1 MKRKILAMG
10 GVLAIVAASGAA
22 WLMLAGSGEP
32 KTLAAYWDGAAE
44 INAADKSGRLPLVMA
59 VEAGDEAAAKYLI
72 EQGADTDRADR
83 NGVSALAAAAARGD
97 FSLFEAVAAASKADL
112 KAPQLM
118 DKALDGG
125 NVKIVKLLLEKGSDA
140 NAVLVFKGKHKP
152 EEMPDYKDP
161 RVITPL
167 KKAVAAGR
175 ADIAAVL
182 LDKGADGAAYFLAEN
197 VRTAAPELVRA
208 LGDQAGDLR
217 EIETGNTDLLT
228 YAAEMAPA
236 GTLAYLIEKNAGDVN
251 AALQRVLTHRKDA
264 ERTGAK
270 AENGAAGAMSGT
282 GGAERTA
289 GTENGANAAE
299 KNPSETAQ
307 IIELFLQNG
316 ARPTVAA
323 MELMLAERRT
333 DAYLAL
339 AQCSPNSNALTAKNE
354 SMLMYAVEN
363 GYVDGVRFLL
373 EQGADMWQAE
383 ADGRTVIGTAVK
395 NAAKHPEVVAL
406 LEERLKDINEP
417 GYNGETLLM
426 LYAGSGRDADF
437 ARVAEKGGDIFKV
450 DNAGKTLL
458 MYAAEGGNT
467 KIVDYL
473 LNKGANIAAKDNAG
487 RTALMYAAG
496 SGRDAAARLLAEKGA
511 KTGEADYEGKTVLM
525 YAAEKGSPETAARL
539 IDDGISFAAADNEG
553 RTALMYAAGSG
564 NVPMAEMLLEK
575 GDDVDKTDVRG
586 RTALAYAAKNG
597 NAEIIRLIR
606 DYGADIYLADKD
618 GKQPVVYAIEQGNA
632 EAFDL
637 LTDGFMLFGSAVGRN
652 GKTVL
657 MYAIEG
663 GNVQILRKVMDRG
676 LTTLNKKDRFGRTAL
691 MYLVG
696 EGRPDMVRELIQK
709 GANVTARD
717 NNGKTVL
724 MYAAEG
730 TAGVNMVTVLQNF
743 WVDANTNIN
752 MRDSDGKTA
761 LMYAVSG
768 KNSQLIKPH
777 MLLARNANA
786 DATDDTGKTVLMYAV
801 GNHEARVDAKAIEEL
816 LAAVKRIDQND
827 DNGRTALMYAAAN
840 PTADMGILEQLIEK
854 GANVQAADNT
864 GKTALMYAAEGGDI
878 GKVRLLLAAG
888 ANASVQT
895 QDGKTA
901 ADFAK
906 GNGKCFADA
915 VRKLLK

>member
-1 MKRKILAMG
+1 MADAG
-10 GVLAIVAASGAA
+10 GERRA
-22 WLMLAGSGEP
+22 E
-32 KTLAAYWDGAAE
+32 TLAAYWDGAAE

-208 LGDQAGDLR
+208 LGDKAGDLR

-228 YAAEMAPA
+228 YAAETAPA

-264 ERTGAK
+264 ESTGAK
-270 AENGAAGAMSGT
+270 AENGAAGAMFGT

-339 AQCSPNSNALTAKNE
+339 AQCSPNPNALTAKNE
-354 SMLMYAVEN
+354 SM
-363 GYVDGVRFLL
+363 
-373 EQGADMWQAE
+373 
-383 ADGRTVIGTAVK
+383 
-395 NAAKHPEVVAL
+395 
-406 LEERLKDINEP
+406 
-417 GYNGETLLM
+417 
-426 LYAGSGRDADF
+426 
-437 ARVAEKGGDIFKV
+437 
-450 DNAGKTLL
+450 
-458 MYAAEGGNT
+458 
-467 KIVDYL
+467 
-473 LNKGANIAAKDNAG
+473 
-487 RTALMYAAG
+487 
-496 SGRDAAARLLAEKGA
+496 
-511 KTGEADYEGKTVLM
+511 LM

-854 GANVQAADNT
+854 GATVQAADNT

>member
-10 GVLAIVAASGAA
+10 GVLAIVAAGGAA

-112 KAPQLM
+112 KTPQLM

-208 LGDQAGDLR
+208 LGDKAGDLR

-236 GTLAYLIEKNAGDVN
+236 DTLAYLIEKNAGDVN
-251 AALQRVLTHRKDA
+251 AALQRVLTNRKDA
-264 ERTGAK
+264 ESTGAK
-270 AENGAAGAMSGT
+270 AENGAAGAMSGM
-282 GGAERTA
+282 GGAERIA

-339 AQCSPNSNALTAKNE
+339 AQCSPNPNALTAKNE
-354 SMLMYAVEN
+354 SMLMYAAEN

-437 ARVAEKGGDIFKV
+437 ARAAEKGGDIFKV

-467 KIVDYL
+467 KIIDYL

-496 SGRDAAARLLAEKGA
+496 SG
-511 KTGEADYEGKTVLM
+511 
-525 YAAEKGSPETAARL
+525 
-539 IDDGISFAAADNEG
+539 
-553 RTALMYAAGSG
+553 
-564 NVPMAEMLLEK
+564 NVPLAEMLLEK
-575 GDDVDKTDVRG
+575 GDDVDKTDVKG

-657 MYAIEG
+657 MYA
-663 GNVQILRKVMDRG
+663 
-676 LTTLNKKDRFGRTAL
+676 
-691 MYLVG
+691 
-696 EGRPDMVRELIQK
+696 
-709 GANVTARD
+709 
-717 NNGKTVL
+717 
-724 MYAAEG
+724 
-730 TAGVNMVTVLQNF
+730 
-743 WVDANTNIN
+743 
-752 MRDSDGKTA
+752 
-761 LMYAVSG
+761 
-768 KNSQLIKPH
+768 
-777 MLLARNANA
+777 
-786 DATDDTGKTVLMYAV
+786 V

-840 PTADMGILEQLIEK
+840 PTADTGILEQLIEK

>member
-10 GVLAIVAASGAA
+10 GVLAIVAAGGAA

-72 EQGADTDRADR
+72 EQGSDTDRADR

-112 KAPQLM
+112 KTPQLM

-197 VRTAAPELVRA
+197 VRTATPELVRA
-208 LGDQAGDLR
+208 LGDKAGDLR

-228 YAAEMAPA
+228 FGAEMAPA
-236 GTLAYLIEKNAGDVN
+236 DTLAYLIEKNAGDVN

-264 ERTGAK
+264 ESTGAK
-270 AENGAAGAMSGT
+270 AENGAAGAMSGM
-282 GGAERTA
+282 GGAERIA

-307 IIELFLQNG
+307 ILELVLQTG

-339 AQCSPNSNALTAKNE
+339 AQCSPNPNALTAKNE
-354 SMLMYAVEN
+354 SMLMYAAEN

-437 ARVAEKGGDIFKV
+437 ARAAEKGGDIFKV

-467 KIVDYL
+467 KIIDYL

-496 SGRDAAARLLAEKGA
+496 SG
-511 KTGEADYEGKTVLM
+511 
-525 YAAEKGSPETAARL
+525 
-539 IDDGISFAAADNEG
+539 
-553 RTALMYAAGSG
+553 
-564 NVPMAEMLLEK
+564 NVPLAEMLLEK
-575 GDDVDKTDVRG
+575 GDDVDKTDVKG

-618 GKQPVVYAIEQGNA
+618 GKQPVVYAIVQGNA

-652 GKTVL
+652 
-657 MYAIEG
+657 
-663 GNVQILRKVMDRG
+663 
-676 LTTLNKKDRFGRTAL
+676 
-691 MYLVG
+691 
-696 EGRPDMVRELIQK
+696 
-709 GANVTARD
+709 
-717 NNGKTVL
+717 
-724 MYAAEG
+724 
-730 TAGVNMVTVLQNF
+730 
-743 WVDANTNIN
+743 
-752 MRDSDGKTA
+752 
-761 LMYAVSG
+761 
-768 KNSQLIKPH
+768 
-777 MLLARNANA
+777 
-786 DATDDTGKTVLMYAV
+786 GKTVLMYAV

-827 DNGRTALMYAAAN
+827 DNGRTAPMYAAAN
-840 PTADMGILEQLIEK
+840 PTADTGILEQLIEK

>member
-10 GVLAIVAASGAA
+10 GVLAIVAAGGAA

-152 EEMPDYKDP
+152 EEMPGYKDP

-182 LDKGADGAAYFLAEN
+182 LDIGADGAAYFLAAN

-208 LGDQAGDLR
+208 LGDKAGDLR

-228 YAAEMAPA
+228 YAAETALA

-282 GGAERTA
+282 GGVERTA

-339 AQCSPNSNALTAKNE
+339 AQCSPNPNALTAKNE
-354 SMLMYAVEN
+354 SILMYAAAN

-406 LEERLKDINEP
+406 LEERHKDINEP

-467 KIVDYL
+467 KIIDYL
-473 LNKGANIAAKDNAG
+473 LNKGANIAAKDNA
-487 RTALMYAAG
+487 
-496 SGRDAAARLLAEKGA
+496 
-511 KTGEADYEGKTVLM
+511 
-525 YAAEKGSPETAARL
+525 
-539 IDDGISFAAADNEG
+539 G

-575 GDDVDKTDVRG
+575 GDDVDKTDVKG

-730 TAGVNMVTVLQNF
+730 TAGANMVTVLQNF

-801 GNHEARVDAKAIEEL
+801 GNHKARVDAKAIEEL

-840 PTADMGILEQLIEK
+840 PTADTGILEQLIEK

>member
-10 GVLAIVAASGAA
+10 GVLAIVAAGGAT

-152 EEMPDYKDP
+152 EEMPGYKDP

-208 LGDQAGDLR
+208 LGDKAGDLR

-228 YAAEMAPA
+228 YAAETAPA

-264 ERTGAK
+264 ESTGAK

-339 AQCSPNSNALTAKNE
+339 AQCSPNPNALTAKNE
-354 SMLMYAVEN
+354 SILMYAAEN

-406 LEERLKDINEP
+406 LEERHKDINEP

-467 KIVDYL
+467 KIIDYL

-496 SGRDAAARLLAEKGA
+496 SGRDA
-511 KTGEADYEGKTVLM
+511 
-525 YAAEKGSPETAARL
+525 AARL

-840 PTADMGILEQLIEK
+840 PAADTGILEQLIEK
-854 GANVQAADNT
+854 GATVQAADNT

>member
-10 GVLAIVAASGAA
+10 GVLAIVAAGGAA

-112 KAPQLM
+112 KTPQLM

-197 VRTAAPELVRA
+197 VRTATPELVRA
-208 LGDQAGDLR
+208 LGDKAGDLR

-236 GTLAYLIEKNAGDVN
+236 DTLAYLIEKNAGDVN

-264 ERTGAK
+264 ESTGAK
-270 AENGAAGAMSGT
+270 AENGAAGAMSGM
-282 GGAERTA
+282 GGAERIA

-339 AQCSPNSNALTAKNE
+339 AQCSPNPNALTAKNE
-354 SMLMYAVEN
+354 SM
-363 GYVDGVRFLL
+363 
-373 EQGADMWQAE
+373 
-383 ADGRTVIGTAVK
+383 
-395 NAAKHPEVVAL
+395 
-406 LEERLKDINEP
+406 
-417 GYNGETLLM
+417 
-426 LYAGSGRDADF
+426 
-437 ARVAEKGGDIFKV
+437 
-450 DNAGKTLL
+450 
-458 MYAAEGGNT
+458 
-467 KIVDYL
+467 
-473 LNKGANIAAKDNAG
+473 
-487 RTALMYAAG
+487 
-496 SGRDAAARLLAEKGA
+496 
-511 KTGEADYEGKTVLM
+511 LM

-564 NVPMAEMLLEK
+564 NVPLAEMLLEK
-575 GDDVDKTDVRG
+575 GDDVDKTDVKG

-657 MYAIEG
+657 MYA
-663 GNVQILRKVMDRG
+663 
-676 LTTLNKKDRFGRTAL
+676 
-691 MYLVG
+691 
-696 EGRPDMVRELIQK
+696 
-709 GANVTARD
+709 
-717 NNGKTVL
+717 
-724 MYAAEG
+724 
-730 TAGVNMVTVLQNF
+730 
-743 WVDANTNIN
+743 
-752 MRDSDGKTA
+752 
-761 LMYAVSG
+761 
-768 KNSQLIKPH
+768 
-777 MLLARNANA
+777 
-786 DATDDTGKTVLMYAV
+786 V

-840 PTADMGILEQLIEK
+840 PTADTGILEQLIEK
-854 GANVQAADNT
+854 GATVQAADNT

>member
-10 GVLAIVAASGAA
+10 GVLAIVAAGGAA

-208 LGDQAGDLR
+208 LGDKAGDLR

-228 YAAEMAPA
+228 YAAETAPA

-270 AENGAAGAMSGT
+270 AENGNAKTEKVGVV
-282 GGAERTA
+282 GAENNA
-289 GTENGANAAE
+289 EAENGANAAE

-339 AQCSPNSNALTAKNE
+339 AQCSPNPNALTAKNE
-354 SMLMYAVEN
+354 SILMYAAEN

-473 LNKGANIAAKDNAG
+473 LNKGANIAAKDNA
-487 RTALMYAAG
+487 
-496 SGRDAAARLLAEKGA
+496 
-511 KTGEADYEGKTVLM
+511 
-525 YAAEKGSPETAARL
+525 
-539 IDDGISFAAADNEG
+539 G